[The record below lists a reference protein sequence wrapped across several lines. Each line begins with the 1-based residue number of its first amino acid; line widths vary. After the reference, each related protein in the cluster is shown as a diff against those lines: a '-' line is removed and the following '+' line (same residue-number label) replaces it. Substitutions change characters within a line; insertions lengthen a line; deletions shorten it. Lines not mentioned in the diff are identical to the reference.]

1 MTTRKAPDIP
11 GMVAA
16 MIADDPDAA
25 VIADDLAQA
34 LAEMQAGEVARRTAI
49 PLSPIAVTRHKTGLS
64 PHKFATALGITTDT
78 LTSWEQGQRTPKGTA
93 QALLKLLDKHPE
105 LIHELP

>member
-16 MIADDPDAA
+16 VIADDPDAA

-64 PHKFATALGITTDT
+64 PHKFITTDT

-93 QALLKLLDKHPE
+93 QALLKRLDKHPE